1 MVMKLVMLGMWHSH
15 ATGIVRRVKEH
26 PDEFELIGFFDPDP
40 AVIRQR
46 TEEWKTLQSMNV
58 VGSPKELFALK
69 PDGVV
74 VDGQVFEN
82 VPHARLALEA
92 GLPVMLEK
100 PAGADL
106 GAFEQLI
113 DLARR
118 KHLHVQMIYLF
129 RYMSAVLEMLRRTKE
144 GELGRIHVF
153 RGRLPKDIGSY
164 DEFVATMGW
173 HPGGIF
179 YEMAGHLVD
188 MMVSILGKPTRI
200 TPFLGHH
207 GTHSGDFV
215 DNGVAVFE
223 FPHAYG
229 ILEVPAL
236 EVAPRSRRIEVHG
249 DRGSCV
255 IPHLGSGHL
264 GNREV
269 QPIEV
274 YRKGKREWVHEDLP
288 AATLQIADL
297 REFAAVV
304 AGKKVPDYSFDHDLL
319 VHECLLKASTR

>member
-1 MVMKLVMLGMWHSH
+1 MKLAMLGLWHTH
-15 ATGIVRRVKEH
+15 ATGIVQRVKEH

-40 AVIRQR
+40 NVMRQR
-46 TEEWKTLQSMNV
+46 TEEWKSLVPMKV
-58 VGSPKELFALK
+58 VGSPDELFSLK

-74 VDGQVFEN
+74 VDGQVYEN
-82 VPHARLALEA
+82 VGLARLALEA
-92 GLPVMLEK
+92 GFPVMLEK

-106 GAFEQLI
+106 KAFEQVI

-129 RYMSAVLEMLRRTKE
+129 RYMSAVLEMLRCAKE
-144 GELGRIHVF
+144 GEIGRIHEF
-153 RGRLPKDIGSY
+153 RGRLPKDIRTY
-164 DEFVATMGW
+164 DNYVETMGW

-188 MMVSILGKPTRI
+188 MMITILGKPTRVV
-200 TPFLGHH
+200 PMLSHH
-207 GTHSGDFV
+207 ADRPGDFV
-215 DNGVAVFE
+215 DNGIAVFE

-229 ILEVPAL
+229 IVEVPAL
-236 EVAPRSRRIEVHG
+236 EVAPRSRRIEAHG

-269 QPIEV
+269 QPIEI
-274 YRKGKREWVHEDLP
+274 YRLGKGDWVHTDLP
-288 AATLQIADL
+288 AAKLQIADL

-304 AGKKVPDYSFDHDLL
+304 GGKKAPDYSFEHDLL
-319 VHECLLKASTR
+319 VHEWLLKASERQ